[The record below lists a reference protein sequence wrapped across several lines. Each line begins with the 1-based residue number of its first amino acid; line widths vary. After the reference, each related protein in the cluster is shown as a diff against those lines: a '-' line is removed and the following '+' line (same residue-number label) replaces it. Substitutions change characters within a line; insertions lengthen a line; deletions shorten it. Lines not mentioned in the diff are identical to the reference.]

1 MAPPAAGGTGA
12 AFAPAAGEQTASA
25 GAEMPAAPQAGAFA
39 PPATLHAP
47 RATHAAPAGL
57 AGAPPA
63 APGDPAAAA
72 AAFAAA
78 QQFFGMMQQGMN
90 AAAFSAPHQLAFPP
104 GVEMLHRAASGSVA
118 PLGSDPLDRSNSR
131 GPSSNQGSGDISSAT
146 YNRKDK
152 RYAIIQRSSNTEPH
166 PRPTPRRAKA
176 TTRSTR
182 RMTRDWITSR
192 RRRAVLV
199 RLPAR
204 SSIASR

>member
-25 GAEMPAAPQAGAFA
+25 GAEKPAAPQVGAFA

-57 AGAPPA
+57 AGMPGAPPA

-104 GVEMLHRAASGSVA
+104 GVEMLHRAAAGSVA

-152 RYAIIQRSSNTEPH
+152 RYAITQPSSNTKIH
-166 PRPTPRRAKA
+166 PRPTARRATA
-176 TTRSTR
+176 TTLSTR
-182 RMTRDWITSR
+182 RTSFD
-192 RRRAVLV
+192 
-199 RLPAR
+199 
-204 SSIASR
+204 